1 MAPYDAQIDKK
12 NLFVLFISVINH
24 VYQHCVKHFSLTI
37 DIFIGVLYIFSI
49 KIFFLLKLLSKTS
62 TTSKTSKSSKV
73 SKTSKTNKASKA
85 SKTSKKRKTRKMSKA

>member
-12 NLFVLFISVINH
+12 NVFLLFISVINH

-49 KIFFLLKLLSKTS
+49 KIFINYQFDHNDKMINISVIPLSRAHFMCCFCREGTIKNVYRMPVIYS
-62 TTSKTSKSSKV
+62 F
-73 SKTSKTNKASKA
+73 
-85 SKTSKKRKTRKMSKA
+85 